1 MLAGRRGRAYAIAAR
16 PGPEPLAAASRLRY
30 PLAPVSELDPQ
41 QLTFL
46 GRYGFDAELLQRW
59 RADLAAGKLS
69 KETNAVTGDL
79 LAPPPGTIQK
89 LPPRDSKAYRELKAL
104 GAAAIARGELGVVVL
119 NGGMATRFGGV
130 VKGVVPVLGPARTF
144 LGLSVEDVL
153 SAGQACGGR
162 IKFYCMNSF
171 ATDEATKRHFA
182 EHADFGAAPGQIEHF
197 TQFVS
202 VRLTPDG
209 DLFQTADGEISPY
222 GPGHGDFAA
231 AFRAAGLLASFR
243 AGGGKY
249 LLVRNVDNLGARV
262 DPAVLGHHIHSGGEA
277 TVEVAPKWPED
288 VGGSPFLY
296 LGKTQLIESVRYA
309 PGFDPNIVDV
319 FNTNTF
325 TFSAAALDRDFD
337 LGWYYVE
344 KKVDG
349 QKAVQI
355 EHLIGEM
362 TAHLETSFLQVRRNG
377 RDCRFL
383 PVKTPD
389 DLDAARDELREM
401 FDGAPGDG
409 DA

>member
-1 MLAGRRGRAYAIAAR
+1 M
-16 PGPEPLAAASRLRY
+16 
-30 PLAPVSELDPQ
+30 SELDER

-46 GRYGFDAELLQRW
+46 GRYGFDAELLARW
-59 RADLAAGKLS
+59 RGDLAAGRLS
-69 KETNAVTGDL
+69 QATNAVTGDL

-89 LPPRDSKAYRELKAL
+89 LPSRDSKAYRQLKEL

-153 SAGQACGGR
+153 SAGKAAGGR
-162 IKFYCMNSF
+162 IKLYCMNSF
-171 ATDEATKRHFA
+171 ATDEATRRHFA
-182 EHADFGAAPGQIEHF
+182 EHGDFGAAPGQIEHF

-202 VRLTPDG
+202 VRLKPDG
-209 DLFQTADGEISPY
+209 GLFRTADGEISPY

-262 DPAVLGHHIHSGGEA
+262 DPAVLGHHIQHGGEA

-296 LGKTQLIESVRYA
+296 LGKTQLIEQVRYA

-383 PVKTPD
+383 PVKAPD

-401 FDGAPGDG
+401 FDGAPND
-409 DA
+409 DDI